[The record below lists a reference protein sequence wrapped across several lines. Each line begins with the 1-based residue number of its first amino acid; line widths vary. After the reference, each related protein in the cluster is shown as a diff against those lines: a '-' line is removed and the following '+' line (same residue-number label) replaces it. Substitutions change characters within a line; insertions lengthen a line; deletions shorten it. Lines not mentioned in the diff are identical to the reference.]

1 MKPHKGSRTLV
12 QRTMNVKALSSRFH
26 MNGKANHRHGHRYR
40 EREREG
46 GEPKQWEKNVNH
58 LHTISGYAKKIN
70 GNDIKTK
77 TYTEIHVQPY
87 RIQVIIAF
95 QLLDN
100 QPWKR
105 CSHKR
110 KNKPQR
116 EREREKWNKM
126 DVWENKNG
134 YEKAARH
141 WLDVLVD
148 GWCLIRW
155 WKWITSGH
163 GCTHTHTVSYLRE
176 REIPICLLCFSNIW
190 NITWLLAAGFY
201 FVYVFSILFA
211 FLAPY
216 IFRNTHFV
224 SPQC

>member
-1 MKPHKGSRTLV
+1 MEKPTIDTVIGT
-12 QRTMNVKALSSRFH
+12 
-26 MNGKANHRHGHRYR
+26 

-163 GCTHTHTVSYLRE
+163 GCTHTHTQLYRIYANE
-176 REIPICLLCFSNIW
+176 RFLFVCCASAIYEISHGC
-190 NITWLLAAGFY
+190 
-201 FVYVFSILFA
+201 
-211 FLAPY
+211 
-216 IFRNTHFV
+216 
-224 SPQC
+224 